1 MTNASGPAAQPV
13 HETRIAV
20 SVIMPVGKRHAADVA
35 ALYSEYR
42 AGLDTLGVPYEFIIV
57 LDGPKPEIAPQ
68 LQRLLAQRSLSGGR
82 PANSDSNLVVISLT
96 KRFGEA
102 TALMAGFQ
110 RANGRTIVTL
120 PAYYQIEGSEVAKL
134 VQALGSSDLVVG
146 RRWPRAG
153 GRFEVMRRNAF
164 HRMIGSV
171 TGERFNDLGC
181 GARAMK
187 RRVLEEIVLYGD
199 QHRFLPVLANRQ
211 GFRVIEVDLRQSPRD
226 RYNGAYPV
234 REYAHRVLDIFTVFF
249 LVRFTKKPLRFFG
262 MLGAST
268 FAIGALLVTW
278 LAVDRLIFQHPL
290 ADRPALLL
298 SSLLVV
304 LGMQLFALGLLGE
317 LIIFTHARD
326 IKDYQIDEV
335 IRYPATGDAHSA
347 PVDPPAASGDA
358 YTAPVA
364 ISAAAAGAGASRTHT
379 A

>member
-1 MTNASGPAAQPV
+1 MTTANAEDSFLPL
-13 HETRIAV
+13 
-20 SVIMPVGKRHAADVA
+20 SVIMPVGNRHASDIA
-35 ALYSEYR
+35 ALYAEYKV
-42 AGLDTLGVPYEFIIV
+42 GLAALETPYEFIVV
-57 LDGPKPEIAPQ
+57 LDGPRPEVAAS
-68 LQRLLAQRSLSGGR
+68 LQRLLARGE
-82 PANSDSNLVVISLT
+82 NLIVISLT

-110 RANGRTIVTL
+110 RASGRVIVTA
-120 PAYYQIEGSEVAKL
+120 PAYHQVQGAEIGKL
-134 VQALGSSDLVVG
+134 VRALDKADLAIG

-153 GRFEVMRRNAF
+153 SRFEVLRRDVF
-164 HRMIGSV
+164 HRLIAG
-171 TGERFNDLGC
+171 GGQRFNDLGC

-187 RRVLEEIVLYGD
+187 RRVLEEISLYGD

-211 GFRVIEVDLRQSPRD
+211 GFRIVEIDLAQSPLD
-226 RYNGAYPV
+226 RYDGGYPI

-262 MLGAST
+262 MVGATT
-268 FAIGALLVTW
+268 FVIGALLVAY
-278 LAVDRLIFQHPL
+278 LAIDRLVFLHPL

-335 IRYPATGDAHSA
+335 VRYPEGAVTSNWA
-347 PVDPPAASGDA
+347 PAEIKTSSSR
-358 YTAPVA
+358 VA
-364 ISAAAAGAGASRTHT
+364 
-379 A
+379 